1 MTDYELL
8 KTIPFAGLAFFA
20 SIKAGL
26 LYAALIFLFTIFHYL
41 NTHYNNAFVLYPY
54 LLILFLN
61 LCVIIYILIH
71 STEYFIK
78 RIVVGILLFVALLC
92 LLYGETSGYLILMGI
107 SFLYTIIDR
116 DVNTIVKK
124 LYFS

>member
-1 MTDYELL
+1 MSDLNLL
-8 KTIPFAGLAFFA
+8 KTFPFAVLGILA

-26 LYAALIFLFTIFHYL
+26 LYASLIFLFTFFHYL
-41 NTHYNNAFVLYPY
+41 NTYYKNPLVLYSY
-54 LLILFLN
+54 LLVLFLN
-61 LCVIIYILIH
+61 VCVIVYILIN

-78 RIVVGILLFVALLC
+78 RIIVGILLFGALLC
-92 LLYGETSGYLILMGI
+92 LLYGEINGYLILMGI

-124 LYFS
+124 LYLN

>member
-1 MTDYELL
+1 MDTQLI
-8 KTIPFAGLAFFA
+8 KTLPFTILAIFA

-26 LYAALIFLFTIFHYL
+26 LYSSLIILFTLFHYL
-41 NTHYNNAFVLYPY
+41 NYYYKNSFIYYSY

-61 LCVIIYILIH
+61 LCVMIYILIN

-78 RIVVGILLFVALLC
+78 RIIVGIFLLISLIC
-92 LLYGETSGYLILMGI
+92 LFYNEITGYLILLGI
-107 SFLYTIIDR
+107 SFLYTIMDK

-124 LYFS
+124 LYFNK

>member
-1 MTDYELL
+1 MSDYELF

-26 LYAALIFLFTIFHYL
+26 LYASLIFLFTFFHYL
-41 NTHYNNAFVLYPY
+41 NTCYKNPFVLYPY
-54 LLILFLN
+54 LFVLFLN
-61 LCVIIYILIH
+61 VCVIVYILIN

-78 RIVVGILLFVALLC
+78 RIIVGILLFVALLC
-92 LLYGETSGYLILMGI
+92 LLYGEITGYLILMGI
-107 SFLYTIIDR
+107 SYLYTIIDR

-124 LYFS
+124 LYFN